1 MKGFVRNVG
10 TIHFVGIGGIGMSG
24 IASILVNLGYK
35 VSGSDLHA
43 NSMVEGLMRK
53 GVNITIGHHASN
65 VHGASVVVISSAVM
79 PNNVEV
85 QEARRLKIPVV
96 QRAEMLAELM
106 KMKSA
111 IAIAGSHGKTTVTS
125 LVSSLLDQA
134 GLDPTVINGGII
146 NAYNNNA
153 RLGSGDWMVVEA
165 DESDG
170 SFTRLHAQIAIVT
183 NIDFDHVDNFKD
195 SDELRNMFMTFI
207 GNLSFYGLGILCNDN
222 PEVARL
228 ISSIIDRRII
238 TYGLHS
244 PADISAN
251 NIVLSDKG
259 AEFDV
264 VFSEAIVEKYNV
276 PSIWPKICLNMFGEH
291 NVQNA
296 LSIVAVALELGIS
309 EEHVRVALESFRG
322 VKRRFTK
329 LVDWRGI
336 TVIDDYAHHPTEI
349 SAVIKAMRSLCKGK
363 IIVVIQPH
371 RYSRLR
377 NFIDEFV
384 TSLELS
390 DYAFITPIYTAGEEP
405 NGLDHFSLLNR
416 LQDHNTTPAECVQD
430 IDDLWEK
437 IQPLLKENN
446 SIIFMGAGD
455 ITNWAHRFSEYI
467 KERL

>member
-153 RLGSGDWMVVEA
+153 RLGSGDWMPAAKVP
-165 DESDG
+165 G
-170 SFTRLHAQIAIVT
+170 R
-183 NIDFDHVDNFKD
+183 
-195 SDELRNMFMTFI
+195 
-207 GNLSFYGLGILCNDN
+207 
-222 PEVARL
+222 AR
-228 ISSIIDRRII
+228 R
-238 TYGLHS
+238 
-244 PADISAN
+244 
-251 NIVLSDKG
+251 
-259 AEFDV
+259 
-264 VFSEAIVEKYNV
+264 
-276 PSIWPKICLNMFGEH
+276 
-291 NVQNA
+291 
-296 LSIVAVALELGIS
+296 
-309 EEHVRVALESFRG
+309 
-322 VKRRFTK
+322 
-329 LVDWRGI
+329 
-336 TVIDDYAHHPTEI
+336 
-349 SAVIKAMRSLCKGK
+349 
-363 IIVVIQPH
+363 
-371 RYSRLR
+371 
-377 NFIDEFV
+377 
-384 TSLELS
+384 
-390 DYAFITPIYTAGEEP
+390 
-405 NGLDHFSLLNR
+405 
-416 LQDHNTTPAECVQD
+416 
-430 IDDLWEK
+430 
-437 IQPLLKENN
+437 
-446 SIIFMGAGD
+446 
-455 ITNWAHRFSEYI
+455 
-467 KERL
+467 

>member
-134 GLDPTVINGGII
+134 GLDPTV
-146 NAYNNNA
+146 
-153 RLGSGDWMVVEA
+153 
-165 DESDG
+165 
-170 SFTRLHAQIAIVT
+170 LHAQIAIVT

-349 SAVIKAMRSLCKGK
+349 TATLKAAAECPHKTLWC
-363 IIVVIQPH
+363 VFQPH
-371 RYSRLR
+371 TYTRTKALMKEFAQALSMADHVVLAKIYPARETDNLGISSADLQTEIQALDTPCEY
-377 NFIDEFV
+377 FETFDEIENYL
-384 TSLELS
+384 LENIAPGDLL
-390 DYAFITPIYTAGEEP
+390 IT
-405 NGLDHFSLLNR
+405 
-416 LQDHNTTPAECVQD
+416 
-430 IDDLWEK
+430 
-437 IQPLLKENN
+437 
-446 SIIFMGAGD
+446 MGAGD
-455 ITNWAHRFSEYI
+455 IVKVGEN
-467 KERL
+467 LLGQ

>member
-1 MKGFVRNVG
+1 
-10 TIHFVGIGGIGMSG
+10 
-24 IASILVNLGYK
+24 
-35 VSGSDLHA
+35 
-43 NSMVEGLMRK
+43 
-53 GVNITIGHHASN
+53 
-65 VHGASVVVISSAVM
+65 
-79 PNNVEV
+79 
-85 QEARRLKIPVV
+85 
-96 QRAEMLAELM
+96 
-106 KMKSA
+106 
-111 IAIAGSHGKTTVTS
+111 
-125 LVSSLLDQA
+125 
-134 GLDPTVINGGII
+134 
-146 NAYNNNA
+146 
-153 RLGSGDWMVVEA
+153 
-165 DESDG
+165 
-170 SFTRLHAQIAIVT
+170 
-183 NIDFDHVDNFKD
+183 
-195 SDELRNMFMTFI
+195 
-207 GNLSFYGLGILCNDN
+207 
-222 PEVARL
+222 
-228 ISSIIDRRII
+228 
-238 TYGLHS
+238 
-244 PADISAN
+244 
-251 NIVLSDKG
+251 
-259 AEFDV
+259 
-264 VFSEAIVEKYNV
+264 
-276 PSIWPKICLNMFGEH
+276 MFGEH

-455 ITNWAHRFSEYI
+455 ITNWAHKFSEYI